1 MIMAPDPGRGMLW
14 LGMTYVQDADLH
26 TVMGPGTRTS
36 NHRASAVNATDYID
50 ANDLPF
56 TEDELFRALAMLGDE
71 QEARYAAH
79 DLAETLAG
87 GAYDGGWS
95 VSDEVFAAMALLSDD
110 LRQRVEAYKR
120 SDWEGIRR
128 SEVYAAL
135 RREGLP
141 PGSAPTPSA
150 LRAADEERARHVA
163 DWERGC
169 AALAEWVRRRQAGEP
184 VRDEPPPWPGTEHE
198 AEWE

>member
-1 MIMAPDPGRGMLW
+1 M
-14 LGMTYVQDADLH
+14 
-26 TVMGPGTRTS
+26 
-36 NHRASAVNATDYID
+36 
-50 ANDLPF
+50 NDLPF
-56 TEDELFRALAMLGDE
+56 TEDEFFRALAMLGDE
-71 QEARYAAH
+71 QEARDAAH

-128 SEVYAAL
+128 AEVYAA
-135 RREGLP
+135 RGSP
-141 PGSAPTPSA
+141 PGSDPTPSA

-163 DWERGC
+163 DWEQGC
-169 AALAEWVRRRQAGEP
+169 AALADWVWRRQAGEP
-184 VRDEPPPWPGTEHE
+184 VGDEPPPGQVEG
-198 AEWE
+198 AE